1 MRHDHVRFPE
11 AGGRAIADSRFQDK
25 EPQKR
30 KRRSAERELHA
41 TLSSLNNASTK
52 SPNSRLFPS
61 LLWWLTTAVWAGLMF
76 YFSTST
82 FGGALTAWLLQ
93 QVLSWAHLNL
103 APDAFAFLHFLLRK
117 LAHLTEY
124 AMFAILLYGSLS
136 GGKGFA
142 WRPRTALR
150 CMALAVAYSLTDEL
164 HQAFVPGR
172 GASLAD
178 CGIDTAGTAL
188 AMLLLYAG
196 HRFVQMR
203 ASRRAARNES
213 AAER

>member
-1 MRHDHVRFPE
+1 MRHEQVWPPE
-11 AGGRAIADSRFQDK
+11 AGGRALADSRFQDN
-25 EPQKR
+25 EAQKR
-30 KRRSAERELHA
+30 KSRSAERELHA
-41 TLSSLNNASTK
+41 TLSSLNNAPTK

-61 LLWWLTTAVWAGLMF
+61 LLWWVTTAIWAGLIF
-76 YFSTST
+76 YFSTRT
-82 FGGALTAWLLQ
+82 FGGEFTVRLLR

-103 APDAFAFLHFLLRK
+103 APHAFAFLHFLLRK

-150 CMALAVAYSLTDEL
+150 CMAIAVTFSLTDEL

-203 ASRRAARNES
+203 ASRRAARKES

>member
-1 MRHDHVRFPE
+1 
-11 AGGRAIADSRFQDK
+11 
-25 EPQKR
+25 
-30 KRRSAERELHA
+30 
-41 TLSSLNNASTK
+41 LNNASTK
-52 SPNSRLFPS
+52 SPDNRHFPS
-61 LLWWLTTAVWAGLMF
+61 FLWWLTTAVWAGLIF

-82 FGGALTAWLLQ
+82 FGGALTVWLLQ

-150 CMALAVAYSLTDEL
+150 CIALAATYSLTDEL

-203 ASRRAARNES
+203 ASRRAARKES